1 HHREEEQKEERKQS
15 LEMTSTTRKKRFK
28 TSEEEETFSL
38 SDLSIAAALALTS
51 NTSKAYNLRREAD
64 LLELEQRGQKRIC
77 FGNDME
83 KMEEEVLGAC
93 RLLRARAERGALRR
107 KAVEKASLEKELLE
121 LRRGRAPMFWV
132 PLRAH
137 GVWDGM
143 DVTLACTARGCPV
156 PRATWYKNGIPI
168 DPRRAPA
175 GKYRMRNEFG
185 MLTLHISRC
194 SMEDSAEYSV
204 ELKNQHG
211 QAYSFAT
218 VLVRKYYGKE
228 SGFDSEMYK
237 RTLLA
242 READFA
248 FSLKPLF
255 AREKEP
261 FTLSCH
267 FSSDLLEHQR
277 GITWFRD
284 GELLQDSECRE
295 LRCQEREASLAVPC
309 AHKEDEGF
317 YTIRVPSL
325 GGHKEQTTYVFVRDA
340 AAPTAGAPGAPLNV
354 KCHQV
359 NKDCLFLAWAAP
371 SDDGGSPI
379 LGYLVERCVAGSE
392 QWVQC
397 NAHPVRGCRC
407 PVLGLAEG
415 QRYQFRVKAANRAG
429 ISHPSKASEPV
440 TTRDASRDERVTVIP
455 YDEGRTIEISK
466 DDLEGHIKIPLPPT
480 NVHAS
485 EVREDYVALA
495 WDEPDPRGREPLNYY
510 VEKSL
515 VGSSS
520 WQMVNLETPVNS
532 PRFALF
538 DLEKGKSFRF
548 RARSVNRFG
557 VSEPSLPSPPIT
569 AGAKLAP
576 LPPPSQVLAFRDTKT
591 SVVLQWDKPGDG
603 LEPLGYYIYCRETGT
618 ERWQT
623 VNNKPVTCT
632 EFTVPG
638 LQPGK
643 EYVFCVKSVSE
654 AGLSESSPET
664 DPIVVR
670 PAIARPSAPRG
681 FVLLHCGKAEMTIS
695 WKAPKHKGGTKI
707 LGYFLDQHERSEPD
721 WREVN
726 ARPLPRRVC
735 TVGSLQQ
742 GHLYEFRARAVNRAG
757 VGEVSEPSDLFR
769 CEEWTMPEPGPPY
782 DVRCSE
788 VRDSSLQLHWEAP
801 LYLGAGPVTGYFIEL
816 CEEGSEQWEQINK
829 QPTGTTHMKVC
840 SCSSCPSAAPL
851 GLTFIAGCGFLQ
863 VSDLEP
869 GKCYIFRV
877 RALNKAGAGPPSLP
891 SDPVVAKTK
900 PGTNEIQ
907 LGVDE
912 EGFIYLA
919 FEAPEKND
927 SSEFIWSK
935 DYEGPPDADRVQ
947 VEEKGNRSKL
957 ILKEPSE
964 KDLGVYSVEVTDVD
978 DEISASCTLTKEDL
992 DKLLKRSHEIRN
1004 PLIRLISG
1012 WNMDVLEKGDVRLW
1026 LEVEELSPNAELC
1039 LIFNAKEL
1047 TSSPTHKIN
1056 FVKEKGLVELIIQ
1069 DFCADDK
1076 GMYTAQLR
1084 DGKAKNQFTLAL
1096 VDESFAKVAE
1106 EAEAKR
1112 RQWKKK
1118 QGPHFVESLNWEVLE
1133 SCEVLLTCKA
1143 TNLRKD
1149 TSFQWFFKHEARA
1162 GGRFDPQTGMGTLQI
1177 TKVSK
1182 ADEGLYKAVVS
1193 DNRGEDSTQLD
1204 LTKGAFEELL
1214 KELCRISALSAT
1226 PLKIQPTEEGIKIY
1240 TEVKYYTDYMRTT
1253 WYHKEKQLESRDRM
1267 RAGSTMNEIWLHILE
1282 PTEAD
1287 KGKYSLEL
1295 FDGNSSHRLSA
1306 DLSGQGELS
1315 HAVAEELKSCVC
1327 SFPGRARVV
1336 QGLPDV
1342 ATIMED
1348 KTLCLT
1354 CCVSGDPYPE
1364 ITWFKNEKV
1373 IVFKDRYK
1381 MDVKGSVVTITIEKV
1396 CNEDTGKYSIYVKNK
1411 YGSETGQ
1418 VTISVYKHGEIPIG
1432 TEQEVPGGI
1441 TTKKPK

>member
-15 LEMTSTTRKKRFK
+15 LEMTSTTRKKRFR
-28 TSEEEETFSL
+28 TSEQEETFSL
-38 SDLSIAAALALTS
+38 SDLSTAAALALTS
-51 NTSKAYNLRREAD
+51 ETAKEHNLRREAEI
-64 LLELEQRGQKRIC
+64 LELEQRGQKRIR

-83 KMEEEVLGAC
+83 KLEEEVIRIC
-93 RLLRARAERGALRR
+93 RLLRVRADRKGLRS
-107 KAVEKASLEKELLE
+107 KAAEKASLEKELLE
-121 LRRGRAPMFWV
+121 QCSGRAPLLWI

-137 GVWDGM
+137 AVWESM
-143 DVTLACTARGCPV
+143 DVTLACSTLGCPT

-168 DPRRAPA
+168 DLRQAPA
-175 GKYRMRNEFG
+175 GKYKIRNKFG
-185 MLTLHISRC
+185 MLTLQISRC
-194 SMEDSAEYSV
+194 TMEDSAEYSV
-204 ELKNQHG
+204 EVKNQYG
-211 QAYSFAT
+211 EAYSFAT

-228 SGFDSEMYK
+228 SGFDSEIYK
-237 RTLLA
+237 RSLLA

-248 FSLKPLF
+248 FPLKPLF

-261 FTLSCH
+261 FTLSCY

-277 GITWFRD
+277 GISWFRD
-284 GELLQDSECRE
+284 GEPLPDSERQE
-295 LRCQEREASLAVPC
+295 LRCQGCQASLTVPC
-309 AHKEDEGF
+309 AHKEDEGL
-317 YTIRVPSL
+317 YTVRVPTL
-325 GGHKEQTTYVFVRDA
+325 QGCKEQSTYVFVRDA
-340 AAPTAGAPGAPLNV
+340 AALTAGAPGSPLNV
-354 KCHQV
+354 RCHEV
-359 NKDCLFLAWAAP
+359 HKDCLLLSWVAP

-379 LGYLVERCVAGSE
+379 LGYLVERFVRYLLERRRLLWWGSGGQWPVCPCRREAGSE
-392 QWVQC
+392 QWLQSC
-397 NAHPVRGCRC
+397 AQPVRSCRC

-415 QRYQFRVKAANRAG
+415 HTYQFRVRAVNKAGA
-429 ISHPSKASEPV
+429 SHPSKASEPV
-440 TTRDASRDERVTVIP
+440 TTHDPSRDKRVTVIP

-515 VGSSS
+515 VGSNS
-520 WQMVNLETPVNS
+520 WQMVNLEIPAHS

-538 DLEKGKSFRF
+538 GLEKGKAFRF
-548 RARSVNRFG
+548 RVRAVNKFG
-557 VSEPSLPSPPIT
+557 ISEASEPSPPVT
-569 AGAKLAP
+569 AGARLAP

-591 SVVLQWDKPGDG
+591 SVVVQWAEARDG
-603 LEPLGYYIYCRETGT
+603 PEPLGYYIYCRETGT
-618 ERWQT
+618 QEWQT
-623 VNNKPVTCT
+623 VNNKPVTGNQ
-632 EFTVPG
+632 FTVPG
-638 LQPGK
+638 LQPGR

-654 AGLSESSPET
+654 AGVSESSPQT

-670 PAIARPSAPRG
+670 PAITCPSAPRG
-681 FVLLHCGKAEMTIS
+681 FVLLHCGKAEMTIG

-707 LGYFLDQHERSEPD
+707 LGYFLDQHDHSEPD
-721 WREVN
+721 WHEVN
-726 ARPLPRRVC
+726 PQPIPRRVC
-735 TVGSLQQ
+735 TVSSLQE
-742 GHLYEFRARAVNRAG
+742 GHLYQFRGRAMNRAG

-769 CEEWTMPEPGPPY
+769 CEEWTMPEPGSPPHN
-782 DVRCSE
+782 VRCTE
-788 VRDSSLQLHWEAP
+788 VRDCSLQLHWEAP
-801 LYLGAGPVTGYFIEL
+801 LYPGAGPVSGYLIEQ
-816 CEEGSEQWEQINK
+816 CEEGSEEWKGINQ
-829 QPTGTTHMKVC
+829 QPTATTHMKV
-840 SCSSCPSAAPL
+840 A
-851 GLTFIAGCGFLQ
+851 
-863 VSDLEP
+863 DLET

-877 RALNKAGAGPPSLP
+877 RALNKAGVGPPSLP
-891 SDPVVAKTK
+891 SDPVVAETK
-900 PGTNEIQ
+900 PGTNEIE

-935 DYEGPPDADRVQ
+935 DREGPPDADRVQ
-947 VEEKGNRSKL
+947 TEEKGNRSKL

-978 DEISASCTLTKEDL
+978 DDISASCTLTKEDL

-1004 PLIRLISG
+1004 PLIPLISG
-1012 WNMDVLEKGDVRLW
+1012 WNVDVLEKGEVRLW
-1026 LEVEELSPNAELC
+1026 LEVEKLSPNAELH
-1039 LIFNAKEL
+1039 LIFNDKEL
-1047 TSSPTHKIN
+1047 TSTPTHKIN
-1056 FVKEKGLVELIIQ
+1056 FVREKGLVELIIQ

-1076 GMYTAQLR
+1076 GVYTAQLK
-1084 DGKAKNQFTLAL
+1084 DGKAKNQFTLVL

-1118 QGPHFVESLNWEVLE
+1118 QGPHFIENLTWKVLE

-1149 TSFQWFFKHEARA
+1149 SSFQWFFNHKARA
-1162 GGRFDPQTGMGTLQI
+1162 DGVFDPHTGIGTLHI
-1177 TKVSK
+1177 SKVSR
-1182 ADEGLYKAVVS
+1182 ADEGLYEAVVS
-1193 DNRGEDSTQLD
+1193 DNRGEDCTQLH

-1214 KELCRISALSAT
+1214 RELCRISALSAT
-1226 PLKIQPTEEGIKIY
+1226 PLKIQPTEEGIRIS
-1240 TEVKYYTDYMRTT
+1240 TDVKYYTDYMKTT
-1253 WYHKEKQLESRDRM
+1253 WYHKEKRLESRERM
-1267 RAGSTMNEIWLHILE
+1267 RAGSTMNQIWLHILE
-1282 PTEAD
+1282 PSEAD

-1295 FDGNSSHRLSA
+1295 FDGNSSHKLSA
-1306 DLSGQGELS
+1306 DLAGQG
-1315 HAVAEELKSCVC
+1315 CIC
-1327 SFPGRARVV
+1327 SLPGRARVV

-1364 ITWFKNEKV
+1364 ISWFKNEKV
-1373 IVFKDRYK
+1373 IEFKDRYK

-1411 YGSETGQ
+1411 YGSEMGQ
-1418 VTISVYKHGEIPIG
+1418 VTISVYKHGDIPIA
-1432 TEQEVPGGI
+1432 TEQEVPAGI
-1441 TTKKPK
+1441 TTRKPK

>member
-1 HHREEEQKEERKQS
+1 MGTRAFFHHSEKEQKEERKQS

-51 NTSKAYNLRREAD
+51 ETANSREYNLRREAD
-64 LLELEQRGQKRIC
+64 ILELEQRGQKRIR
-77 FGNDME
+77 FGNDTE
-83 KMEEEVLGAC
+83 KMEEELIRIC
-93 RLLRARAERGALRR
+93 RLLRVRADRKGLRR
-107 KAVEKASLEKELLE
+107 KAQDKAGLEKEFLE
-121 LRRGRAPMFWV
+121 LRSGRPPVFWI

-137 GVWDGM
+137 AVWERM
-143 DVTLACTARGCPV
+143 DVTLACTTLGSPV
-156 PRATWYKNGIPI
+156 PQATWYKNGIPI
-168 DPRRAPA
+168 DPRQAPA
-175 GKYRMRNEFG
+175 GKYKMRNKFG
-185 MLTLHISRC
+185 MLTLHINLLNVFSSC
-194 SMEDSAEYSV
+194 LIE
-204 ELKNQHG
+204 
-211 QAYSFAT
+211 
-218 VLVRKYYGKE
+218 YYGKE
-228 SGFDSEMYK
+228 SGFDSEIYK
-237 RTLLA
+237 RSLLA

-248 FSLKPLF
+248 FPMKPLF

-261 FTLSCH
+261 FTLSCY
-267 FSSDLLEHQR
+267 FSSDLLDHQR
-277 GITWFRD
+277 GISWFRD
-284 GELLQDSECRE
+284 GELLQDSEHHK
-295 LRCQEREASLAVPC
+295 LRYQECEASLTVPC

-325 GGHKEQTTYVFVRDA
+325 DGHREQTTYVFVRDA
-340 AAPTAGAPGAPLNV
+340 AAPTAGAPGSPLNV
-354 KCHQV
+354 KCHDV
-359 NKDCLFLAWAAP
+359 NKDCLVLSWVAP

-379 LGYLVERCVAGSE
+379 LGFLIERCVAGSE
-392 QWVQC
+392 EWVQC
-397 NAHPVRGCRC
+397 SAQPVKGCRC

-415 QRYQFRVKAANRAG
+415 QTYQFRVKAVNKAG
-429 ISHPSKASEPV
+429 TSHPSKASDPV
-440 TTRDASRDERVTVIP
+440 TTLDASRDKRVTVIP
-455 YDEGRTIEISK
+455 YDDGRTIEISK

-515 VGSSS
+515 VGSNS
-520 WQMVNLETPVNS
+520 WQMVNLETPANS

-538 DLEKGKSFRF
+538 DLVKGKSFRF
-548 RARSVNRFG
+548 RVRSVNKFG
-557 VSEPSLPSPPIT
+557 ISEPSLPSPPIT

-591 SVVLQWDKPGDG
+591 SVVLHWDKPKDG

-618 ERWQT
+618 EEWQT

-632 EFTVPG
+632 QFTVPG

-654 AGLSESSPET
+654 AGLSESSPQT

-670 PAIARPSAPRG
+670 PAIACPSAPRG
-681 FVLLHCGKAEMTIS
+681 FVLLHCGKAEMTIG
-695 WKAPKHKGGTKI
+695 WKAPRHKGGTKI
-707 LGYFLDQHERSEPD
+707 LGYFLDQHDHSEPD
-721 WREVN
+721 WHEVN
-726 ARPLPRRVC
+726 TQPIPRRVC
-735 TVGSLQQ
+735 TVSSLQE
-742 GHLYEFRARAVNRAG
+742 GHLYEFRGRAMNRAG
-757 VGEVSEPSDLFR
+757 VGEVSEPSDWFR

-782 DVRCSE
+782 DVRCTE

-801 LYLGAGPVTGYFIEL
+801 LYLGTGPLTGYFIEL
-816 CEEGSEQWEQINK
+816 CEEGSEEWKQINK
-829 QPTGTTHMKVC
+829 KPTATTHMKVEE
-840 SCSSCPSAAPL
+840 
-851 GLTFIAGCGFLQ
+851 
-863 VSDLEP
+863 LET

-877 RALNKAGAGPPSLP
+877 RAVNKAGAGPPSLP

-900 PGTNEIQ
+900 PGTNEIE

-912 EGFIYLA
+912 EGFIYMA

-947 VEEKGNRSKL
+947 IEEKGNRSKL

-978 DEISASCTLTKEDL
+978 DDISASCTLTKEDL

-1004 PLIRLISG
+1004 PLIKLISG
-1012 WNMDVLEKGDVRLW
+1012 WNIDVLEKGEVRLW
-1026 LEVEELSPNAELC
+1026 LEVEKLSPKAELH
-1039 LIFNAKEL
+1039 LIFNDKEL
-1047 TSSPTHKIN
+1047 TSTPTHKIN

-1076 GMYTAQLR
+1076 GVYTAQLK
-1084 DGKAKNQFTLAL
+1084 DGKAKNQFTLVL
-1096 VDESFAKVAE
+1096 MDESFAKVAE

-1118 QGPHFVESLNWEVLE
+1118 QGPHFIENLRWKVLE

-1149 TSFQWFFKHEARA
+1149 TKFQWFFNHKAR
-1162 GGRFDPQTGMGTLQI
+1162 GGGEFDPQTGMGTLHI
-1177 TKVSK
+1177 SKVSK

-1240 TEVKYYTDYMRTT
+1240 TDVKFFTDYMKTT

-1267 RAGSTMNEIWLHILE
+1267 RAGSTMNQIWLHILD

-1287 KGKYSLEL
+1287 KGKYTLEL
-1295 FDGNSSHRLSA
+1295 FDGNSSHKLST
-1306 DLSGQGELS
+1306 DLSGQVFEDAL
-1315 HAVAEELKSCVC
+1315 AEHRRLKEAAIAEKR
-1327 SFPGRARVV
+1327 RARVV

-1418 VTISVYKHGEIPIG
+1418 VTISVYKHGEIPVP
-1432 TEQEVPGGI
+1432 TEQEIPAGM
-1441 TTKKPK
+1441 TTKKA

>member
-1 HHREEEQKEERKQS
+1 MGTRTFFHHREEEQKEERKHS
-15 LEMTSTTRKKRFK
+15 LQMTSTTRKKKFK

-38 SDLSIAAALALTS
+38 SELSIAAALALTS
-51 NTSKAYNLRREAD
+51 ELPKDHKIRREAD
-64 LLELEQRGQKRIC
+64 ILELEQRGQKRIR

-83 KMEEEVLGAC
+83 RFEEEVIRSC
-93 RLLRARAERGALRR
+93 RLLRVRVDRKALRR
-107 KAVEKASLEKELLE
+107 KAVEKARVEKEYIE
-121 LRRGRAPMFWV
+121 LRSGRPPMFWI

-137 GVWDGM
+137 AVWERM
-143 DVTLACTARGCPV
+143 DVKLACTVLGSPPPQV
-156 PRATWYKNGIPI
+156 TWFKNGVPI
-168 DPRRAPA
+168 DPCLAPA
-175 GKYRMRNEFG
+175 GKYKIKNKFG

-204 ELKNQHG
+204 EVKNQHG
-211 QAYSFAT
+211 EAYSFAT

-228 SGFDSEMYK
+228 SGFDSEIYK
-237 RTLLA
+237 RSLMA

-248 FSLKPLF
+248 FPLKPLF
-255 AREKEP
+255 SREKEP
-261 FTLSCH
+261 FTLSCY
-267 FSSDLLEHQR
+267 FSSDLLDHQR
-277 GITWFRD
+277 DITWFRD
-284 GELLQDSECRE
+284 GELLQNSQRQE
-295 LRCQEREASLAVPC
+295 LKYQDREASLTVPC

-325 GGHKEQTTYVFVRDA
+325 DGYKEQTTYVFVRDA
-340 AAPTAGAPGAPLNV
+340 AAETPGAPGSPLSV
-354 KCHQV
+354 KCHDV
-359 NKDCLFLAWAAP
+359 NKDCLIVSWVAP
-371 SDDGGSPI
+371 SDDGGSPV
-379 LGYLVERCVAGSE
+379 LGYLIERCVAGSE
-392 QWVQC
+392 DWVPC
-397 NAHPVRGCRC
+397 NAQPVKTCRC

-415 QRYQFRVKAANRAG
+415 QMYQFRVKAVNKVG
-429 ISHPSKASEPV
+429 ISHPSKASDPV
-440 TTRDASRDERVTVIP
+440 TTRDPSRDRRVTVIP
-455 YDEGRTIEISK
+455 YDEGRTIEVSK

-510 VEKSL
+510 VEKSI
-515 VGSSS
+515 VGSNS
-520 WQMVNLETPVNS
+520 WQMVNLDMPVNS

-538 DLEKGKSFRF
+538 DLVKGKCYRF
-548 RARSVNRFG
+548 RVRSVNKYG
-557 VSEPSLPSPPIT
+557 ISEPSLPSEPVT

-591 SVVLQWDKPGDG
+591 SVVLQWDKPKDG
-603 LEPLGYYIYCRETGT
+603 QEPLGYYIYCRETGT
-618 ERWQT
+618 EEWQT
-623 VNNKPVTCT
+623 VNNKPVTCN

-670 PAIARPSAPRG
+670 PAIACPSAPHG
-681 FVLLHCGKAEMTIS
+681 FVLLHCGKTTMTIG
-695 WKAPKHKGGTKI
+695 WKAPKRKGGTKI
-707 LGYFLDQHERSEPD
+707 LGYFLDQHDSSELD
-721 WREVN
+721 WHGLN
-726 ARPLPRRVC
+726 TQPIPRRVC
-735 TVGSLQQ
+735 TVSGLEE
-742 GHLYEFRARAVNRAG
+742 GHLYEFRARAMNMAG

-769 CEEWTMPEPGPPY
+769 CEEWKMPEPGPPY

-801 LYLGAGPVTGYFIEL
+801 LYTGAGPVTGYFVDM
-816 CEEGSEQWEQINK
+816 CEEGSEEWKRINK
-829 QPTGTTHMKVC
+829 QPVATTHMKV
-840 SCSSCPSAAPL
+840 
-851 GLTFIAGCGFLQ
+851 
-863 VSDLEP
+863 SDLET

-877 RALNKAGAGPPSLP
+877 RALNKAGIGPPSLP

-900 PGTNEIQ
+900 PGTNEIE

-912 EGFIYLA
+912 EGFIYMA
-919 FEAPEKND
+919 FEAPEKNE

-935 DYEGPPDADRVQ
+935 DYEGPPDPDRTKI
-947 VEEKGNRSKL
+947 EEKGNRSKL

-978 DEISASCTLTKEDL
+978 DDISASCTLTKEDL

-1004 PLIRLISG
+1004 PLIKLISG
-1012 WNMDVLEKGDVRLW
+1012 WNIDVLEKGEVRLW
-1026 LEVEELSPNAELC
+1026 LEVEKLSPNAELH
-1039 LIFNAKEL
+1039 LIFNDKEL
-1047 TSSPTHKIN
+1047 KSTPTHKIN

-1076 GMYTAQLR
+1076 GMYTAQLQ
-1084 DGKAKNQFTLAL
+1084 DGKAKNQFTLVL
-1096 VDESFAKVAE
+1096 VDECFAKVAE
-1106 EAEAKR
+1106 EADAKR
-1112 RQWKKK
+1112 REWKRK
-1118 QGPHFVESLNWEVLE
+1118 QGPHFIENLRWKVTE

-1149 TSFQWFFKHEARA
+1149 TKFQWFFNQKARA
-1162 GGRFDPQTGMGTLQI
+1162 GGVFDPQTGIGTLRI
-1177 TKVSK
+1177 TKVTK
-1182 ADEGLYKAVVS
+1182 ADEGQYKAVVS
-1193 DNRGEDSTQLD
+1193 DQRGEDYTQLD

-1240 TEVKYYTDYMRTT
+1240 TDVKYFTDYMKTT
-1253 WYHKEKQLESRDRM
+1253 WYHKDKQLESRDRM
-1267 RAGSTMNEIWLHILE
+1267 KAGSTMNRIWLHILN
-1282 PTEAD
+1282 PTDAD
-1287 KGKYSLEL
+1287 KGKYTLEL
-1295 FDGNSSHRLSA
+1295 FDGNKSHKLST
-1306 DLSGQGELS
+1306 DLSGQAFEDAL
-1315 HAVAEELKSCVC
+1315 AEHRRLKEAAIAEKR
-1327 SFPGRARVV
+1327 RARVV

-1354 CCVSGDPYPE
+1354 CCVSGDPHPE

-1381 MDVKGSVVTITIEKV
+1381 MDVKGSMVTITIEKV

-1418 VTISVYKHGEIPIG
+1418 VTISVYKHGEIPTG
-1432 TEQEVPGGI
+1432 TEQEVPAGI
-1441 TTKKPK
+1441 RMKKPK

>member
-1 HHREEEQKEERKQS
+1 HHREEEQKEERKHS
-15 LEMTSTTRKKRFK
+15 LEMTSTTRKKRFR

-51 NTSKAYNLRREAD
+51 ETSREYNVRREAD
-64 LLELEQRGQKRIC
+64 LLELEQRGQKRIR
-77 FGNDME
+77 FGNDTE
-83 KMEEEVLGAC
+83 KMEEEVIRIC
-93 RLLRARAERGALRR
+93 RLLRLRADRRGLCR
-107 KAVEKASLEKELLE
+107 KALEKASLEKELLE
-121 LRRGRAPMFWV
+121 LRSGRAPMFWI

-137 GVWDGM
+137 GVWEGM
-143 DVTLACTARGCPV
+143 DVTLACTALGSPV
-156 PRATWYKNGIPI
+156 PQATWYKNGIPI
-168 DPRRAPA
+168 DLRQAPA
-175 GKYRMRNEFG
+175 GKYKIRNKFG

-204 ELKNQHG
+204 EVKNQYG
-211 QAYSFAT
+211 EAYSFAT

-228 SGFDSEMYK
+228 SGFDSEIYK
-237 RTLLA
+237 RSLLA

-248 FSLKPLF
+248 FPLKPLF

-277 GITWFRD
+277 GITWLRD
-284 GELLQDSECRE
+284 GELLQDSECHE
-295 LRCQEREASLAVPC
+295 LRCQGQEASVTVPC

-317 YTIRVPSL
+317 YTVRVPSL
-325 GGHKEQTTYVFVRDA
+325 QGHKEQTTYVFVRDA
-340 AAPTAGAPGAPLNV
+340 AAPTAGAPGSPLNV
-354 KCHQV
+354 RCHDV
-359 NKDCLFLAWAAP
+359 NKDCLILSWVPP

-379 LGYLVERCVAGSE
+379 LGYLIERCVAGSE
-392 QWVQC
+392 EWEQC
-397 NAHPVRGCRC
+397 SAQPVKSCRC

-415 QRYQFRVKAANRAG
+415 QTYQFRVRAVNRAG
-429 ISHPSKASEPV
+429 TSHPSKASDPV
-440 TTRDASRDERVTVIP
+440 TTHDASRDKRVTVIP

-480 NVHAS
+480 NVHAT

-515 VGSSS
+515 VGSNS
-520 WQMVNLETPVNS
+520 WQMVNLETPVSS

-538 DLEKGKSFRF
+538 DLVKGKSYRF
-548 RARSVNRFG
+548 RVRSVNKFG
-557 VSEPSLPSPPIT
+557 ISEPSAPSPPVS
-569 AGAKLAP
+569 AGTRPAP
-576 LPPPSQVLAFRDTKT
+576 PLPPSQVLAFRDTKT
-591 SVVLQWDKPGDG
+591 SVVLQWDQPKEGP
-603 LEPLGYYIYCRETGT
+603 EPLGYYIYCRETGT
-618 ERWQT
+618 EEWQT
-623 VNNKPVTCT
+623 VNNKPVTCN

-670 PAIARPSAPRG
+670 PAIACPSAPRD
-681 FVLLHCGKAEMTIS
+681 FVLLHCGKTEMTIG

-707 LGYFLDQHERSEPD
+707 LGYFLDQHDHSEPD
-721 WREVN
+721 WHEVN
-726 ARPLPRRVC
+726 TQPIPRRVC
-735 TVGSLQQ
+735 TVSSLQQ
-742 GHLYEFRARAVNRAG
+742 GHLYEFRARAMNRAG

-782 DVRCSE
+782 DVRCTE

-801 LYLGAGPVTGYFIEL
+801 LYQGAGPVTGYFIDL
-816 CEEGSEQWEQINK
+816 CEEGAEEWKQINQ
-829 QPTGTTHMKVC
+829 QPTAATHMKV
-840 SCSSCPSAAPL
+840 
-851 GLTFIAGCGFLQ
+851 
-863 VSDLEP
+863 SDLET

-877 RALNKAGAGPPSLP
+877 RALNKAGVGPPSLP

-900 PGTNEIQ
+900 PGTNEIE

-947 VEEKGNRSKL
+947 IEEKGNRSKL

-978 DEISASCTLTKEDL
+978 DDISASCTLTKEDL

-1004 PLIRLISG
+1004 PLIKLISG
-1012 WNMDVLEKGDVRLW
+1012 WNVDVLEKGEVRLW
-1026 LEVEELSPNAELC
+1026 LEVEKLSPKAELH
-1039 LIFNAKEL
+1039 LIFNDKEL
-1047 TSSPTHKIN
+1047 TSTPTHKIN
-1056 FVKEKGLVELIIQ
+1056 FVREKGLVELIIQ
-1069 DFCADDK
+1069 DFCAEDK
-1076 GMYTAQLR
+1076 GVYTAQLK
-1084 DGKAKNQFTLAL
+1084 DGKAKNQFTLL
-1096 VDESFAKVAE
+1096 LTDESFAKVAE

-1118 QGPHFVESLNWEVLE
+1118 QGPHFIENLTWKVLE

-1149 TSFQWFFKHEARA
+1149 TSFQWFFNHKARA
-1162 GGRFDPQTGMGTLQI
+1162 GGVFDPQTGLGTLQI
-1177 TKVSK
+1177 SKVTR

-1226 PLKIQPTEEGIKIY
+1226 PLRIQPTEEGIKIY
-1240 TEVKYYTDYMRTT
+1240 TEVKYYTDYMKTT
-1253 WYHKEKQLESRDRM
+1253 WYHKEKQLESRDRL
-1267 RAGSTMNEIWLHILE
+1267 RAGSTMNQMWLHILE

-1287 KGKYSLEL
+1287 KGRYTLEL
-1295 FDGNSSHRLSA
+1295 LDGSSSHRLSPKLA
-1306 DLSGQGELS
+1306 GQVFEDAL
-1315 HAVAEELKSCVC
+1315 AEHRRLKEAAIAEKR
-1327 SFPGRARVV
+1327 RARVV

-1373 IVFKDRYK
+1373 IVFQDRYK

-1411 YGSETGQ
+1411 YGSEMGQ
-1418 VTISVYKHGEIPIG
+1418 VTISVYKHGEIPIA
-1432 TEQEVPGGI
+1432 TEQEVPAGI
-1441 TTKKPK
+1441 TTKKPQ

>member
-1 HHREEEQKEERKQS
+1 HHREEEQKEERKES
-15 LEMTSTTRKKRFK
+15 LQMTSTTRKKKFK

-38 SDLSIAAALALTS
+38 SELSIAAALALTS
-51 NTSKAYNLRREAD
+51 EIPKDYKLRREAEI
-64 LLELEQRGQKRIC
+64 LELEQRGQKRTR

-83 KMEEEVLGAC
+83 RLEQEVIRAC
-93 RLLRARAERGALRR
+93 RLLRVRADRAALRR
-107 KAVEKASLEKELLE
+107 KAVEKACVQKEYIE
-121 LRRGRAPMFWV
+121 LRSGRPPMFWI

-137 GVWDGM
+137 AVWERM
-143 DVTLACTARGCPV
+143 DVKLACTILGSPPPQV
-156 PRATWYKNGIPI
+156 TWYKNGVPI
-168 DPRRAPA
+168 DPRVAPA
-175 GKYRMRNEFG
+175 GKYKTRNAFG
-185 MLTLHISRC
+185 VLTLHISRC

-204 ELKNQHG
+204 EVKNQHG
-211 QAYSFAT
+211 EAYSFAT

-228 SGFDSEMYK
+228 SGFDSEIYK
-237 RTLLA
+237 RSLLA

-248 FSLKPLF
+248 FPLKPLF
-255 AREKEP
+255 SREKEP
-261 FTLSCH
+261 FTLSCY
-267 FSSDLLEHQR
+267 FSSALPDHQR
-277 GITWFRD
+277 DITWFRD
-284 GELLQDSECRE
+284 GELLQNSEHQE
-295 LRCQEREASLAVPC
+295 LKCQAQEASLTVPC

-325 GGHKEQTTYVFVRDA
+325 HGYKEQTTYVFVRDA
-340 AAPTAGAPGAPLNV
+340 AAETPGAPGSPLSV
-354 KCHQV
+354 QCHDV
-359 NKDCLFLAWAAP
+359 NKDCLVVSWVAP
-371 SDDGGSPI
+371 SDNGGSPV
-379 LGYLVERCVAGSE
+379 LGYLIERSVAGSE
-392 QWVQC
+392 DWVPCTAQ
-397 NAHPVRGCRC
+397 PVTTCRC

-415 QRYQFRVKAANRAG
+415 HTYQFRVKALNKVG
-429 ISHPSKASEPV
+429 ISHPSKASDPV
-440 TTRDASRDERVTVIP
+440 TTRDSSRDKRVTVIP

-510 VEKSL
+510 VEKSV
-515 VGSSS
+515 VGSKS
-520 WQMVNLETPVNS
+520 WQMVNLDMPVNS

-538 DLEKGKSFRF
+538 DLVKGKSYCFRV
-548 RARSVNRFG
+548 RSVNKYG
-557 VSEPSLPSPPIT
+557 ISEPSLPSEPVT

-576 LPPPSQVLAFRDTKT
+576 PPPPSQVLAFRDTKT
-591 SVVLQWDKPGDG
+591 SVVLQWDKPKDG

-618 ERWQT
+618 EEWQT
-623 VNNKPVTCT
+623 VNNKPVTCN

-643 EYVFCVKSVSE
+643 EYVFCVKSVGE

-670 PAIARPSAPRG
+670 PAIACPSAPRG
-681 FVLLHCGKAEMTIS
+681 FVLLRCGKTDMTIG
-695 WKAPKHKGGTKI
+695 WKAPKRKGGTKI
-707 LGYFLDQHERSEPD
+707 LGYFLDQHDSSELH
-721 WREVN
+721 WHEVN
-726 ARPLPRRVC
+726 TQPIPQRVC
-735 TVGSLQQ
+735 TVSSLQE
-742 GHLYEFRARAVNRAG
+742 GHLYEFRACAMNMAG
-757 VGEVSEPSDLFR
+757 VGQVSEPSDLFK

-782 DVRCSE
+782 DVRCTG

-801 LYLGAGPVTGYFIEL
+801 LYTGAGPLTGYYVDM
-816 CEEGSEQWEQINK
+816 CEEGSEEWNQINK
-829 QPTGTTHMKVC
+829 QAVATTHMKV
-840 SCSSCPSAAPL
+840 S
-851 GLTFIAGCGFLQ
+851 GLET
-863 VSDLEP
+863 

-877 RALNKAGAGPPSLP
+877 RALNKAGIGPPSLP

-900 PGTNEIQ
+900 HGTNEIE

-912 EGFIYLA
+912 EGFIYMA
-919 FEAPEKND
+919 FEAPEKNE

-947 VEEKGNRSKL
+947 IEEKGNRSKL
-957 ILKEPSE
+957 ILKDPSE

-978 DEISASCTLTKEDL
+978 DDISASCTLTKEDL

-1004 PLIRLISG
+1004 PLLRLVSG
-1012 WNMDVLEKGDVRLW
+1012 WNVDVLEKGEVRLW
-1026 LEVEELSPNAELC
+1026 LEVERLSPSATLH
-1039 LIFNAKEL
+1039 LIFNDKEL
-1047 TSSPTHKIN
+1047 QSTPRRKIN
-1056 FVKEKGLVELIIQ
+1056 FVREKGLVEVIIQ

-1076 GMYTAQLR
+1076 GMYTAQLQ
-1084 DGKAKNQFTLAL
+1084 DGKAKNQFTLVL

-1106 EAEAKR
+1106 EADAKR
-1112 RQWKKK
+1112 REWKKK
-1118 QGPHFVESLNWEVLE
+1118 QGPHFIENLRWKVTE

-1149 TSFQWFFKHEARA
+1149 TRFQWFFSQKARE
-1162 GGRFDPQTGMGTLQI
+1162 GGVFDPQTGIGTLRI
-1177 TKVSK
+1177 TKVTK
-1182 ADEGLYKAVVS
+1182 ADEGQYKAVVS
-1193 DNRGEDSTQLD
+1193 DERGEDHTQLD

-1226 PLKIQPTEEGIKIY
+1226 PLKIQPTEEGIKLY
-1240 TEVKYYTDYMRTT
+1240 TDVKYYTDYMKTT

-1267 RAGSTMNEIWLHILE
+1267 KTGSTMNRVWLHILN
-1282 PTEAD
+1282 PTDAD
-1287 KGKYSLEL
+1287 KGKYTLEL
-1295 FDGNSSHRLSA
+1295 FDGNSSHKLST
-1306 DLSGQGELS
+1306 DLSGQAFEDAL
-1315 HAVAEELKSCVC
+1315 AEHRRLKEAAIAEKR
-1327 SFPGRARVV
+1327 RARVV

-1354 CCVSGDPYPE
+1354 CHVSGDPYPE

-1373 IVFKDRYK
+1373 IVFKDRYR
-1381 MDVKGSVVTITIEKV
+1381 MDVKDSVVTITIEKV

-1432 TEQEVPGGI
+1432 TEREVPAG
-1441 TTKKPK
+1441 TATKKPK

>member
-51 NTSKAYNLRREAD
+51 ETAKEYNLRREAD
-64 LLELEQRGQKRIC
+64 ILELEQRGQKRVG

-83 KMEEEVLGAC
+83 KMEEEVIRSC
-93 RLLRARAERGALRR
+93 RLLRVRADREGLRR
-107 KAVEKASLEKELLE
+107 KALEKACLEKEFLE
-121 LRRGRAPMFWV
+121 LLSGRPPMVWI

-137 GVWDGM
+137 EVWERM
-143 DVTLACTARGCPV
+143 DVTLACTILGSPV
-156 PRATWYKNGIPI
+156 PQATWYKNGIPI
-168 DPRRAPA
+168 DLRQAPA
-175 GKYRMRNEFG
+175 GKYKIKNKFG

-204 ELKNQHG
+204 EVKNQYG
-211 QAYSFAT
+211 EAYSFAT

-228 SGFDSEMYK
+228 SGFDSEIYK
-237 RTLLA
+237 RSLLA

-261 FTLSCH
+261 FTLSCY
-267 FSSDLLEHQR
+267 FSSDLPDHQR

-284 GELLQDSECRE
+284 GELLEDSERQE
-295 LRCQEREASLAVPC
+295 LRCQDREASLTVPC

-325 GGHKEQTTYVFVRDA
+325 DGYKEQTTYVFVRDA
-340 AAPTAGAPGAPLNV
+340 AAETPGAPGSPLNV
-354 KCHQV
+354 KCHDV
-359 NKDCLFLAWAAP
+359 NKDCLVLSWVAP

-379 LGYLVERCVAGSE
+379 LGYLIERCVAGSE

-397 NAHPVRGCRC
+397 SAQPVRSCRC

-415 QRYQFRVKAANRAG
+415 QMYQFRVKAVNKAG
-429 ISHPSKASEPV
+429 TSLPSKATDPV
-440 TTRDASRDERVTVIP
+440 TTQDPSRDKRVTVIP
-455 YDEGRTIEISK
+455 YNGGRTIEISK

-510 VEKSL
+510 VEKLL
-515 VGSSS
+515 VGSNS
-520 WQMVNLETPVNS
+520 WQMVNLEMPANS

-538 DLEKGKSFRF
+538 DLVKGKSFQF
-548 RARSVNRFG
+548 RVRSVNKFG
-557 VSEPSLPSPPIT
+557 ISEPSLPSPPIT

-591 SVVLQWDKPGDG
+591 SVVLQWDKPKDG

-618 ERWQT
+618 EEWQT
-623 VNNKPVTCT
+623 VNNKPVTCKQ
-632 EFTVPG
+632 FTVPG

-670 PAIARPSAPRG
+670 PAIACPSAPHS

-707 LGYFLDQHERSEPD
+707 LGYFLDQHDHSEPD
-721 WREVN
+721 WHEFN
-726 ARPLPRRVC
+726 TQPIPQRVC
-735 TVGSLQQ
+735 TVSSLQQ
-742 GHLYEFRARAVNRAG
+742 GHLYEFRARAMNRAG

-782 DVRCSE
+782 DVRCTE

-801 LYLGAGPVTGYFIEL
+801 LYLGAGPVTGYFIDL
-816 CEEGSEQWEQINK
+816 CEEGSEEWKQINK
-829 QPTGTTHMKVC
+829 QPTATTHMKV
-840 SCSSCPSAAPL
+840 SE
-851 GLTFIAGCGFLQ
+851 
-863 VSDLEP
+863 LET

-877 RALNKAGAGPPSLP
+877 RAVNKAGVGPPSLP

-900 PGTNEIQ
+900 PGTNEIE

-912 EGFIYLA
+912 EGFIYMA

-947 VEEKGNRSKL
+947 IEEKGNRSKL

-978 DEISASCTLTKEDL
+978 DDISASCTLTKEDL

-1004 PLIRLISG
+1004 PLIKLISG
-1012 WNMDVLEKGDVRLW
+1012 WNIDVLEKGEVRLW
-1026 LEVEELSPNAELC
+1026 LEVEKLSPNAELH
-1039 LIFNAKEL
+1039 LIFNDKEL
-1047 TSSPTHKIN
+1047 TSTPTHKIN
-1056 FVKEKGLVELIIQ
+1056 FVKEKGLVELTIQ

-1076 GMYTAQLR
+1076 GMYTAQLK
-1084 DGKAKNQFTLAL
+1084 DGKAKNQFTLVL
-1096 VDESFAKVAE
+1096 VDESFDKVAE

-1118 QGPHFVESLNWEVLE
+1118 QGPHFIENLTWKVLE

-1149 TSFQWFFKHEARA
+1149 TSFQWFFNHKARA
-1162 GGRFDPQTGMGTLQI
+1162 GGVFDPQTGMGTLQI
-1177 TKVSK
+1177 SKVTK
-1182 ADEGLYKAVVS
+1182 ADEGLYKAVVA

-1267 RAGSTMNEIWLHILE
+1267 RAGSTMNQIWLHILE

-1295 FDGNSSHRLSA
+1295 FDGNSSHKLST
-1306 DLSGQGELS
+1306 DLSGQGELKKRKGS
-1315 HAVAEELKSCVC
+1315 IC
-1327 SFPGRARVV
+1327 SLPGRARVV

-1373 IVFKDRYK
+1373 ITFKDRYK
-1381 MDVKGSVVTITIEKV
+1381 MDVKGSMVTITIEKV

-1432 TEQEVPGGI
+1432 TEQEVPAGI

>member
-15 LEMTSTTRKKRFK
+15 LQMTSTTRKKRFK

-51 NTSKAYNLRREAD
+51 ETARECNVRREAEI
-64 LLELEQRGQKRIC
+64 LELEQRGQKRIR

-83 KMEEEVLGAC
+83 KMEEEVIRAC
-93 RLLRARAERGALRR
+93 RLLRVRADRKGLRR
-107 KAVEKASLEKELLE
+107 KAMEKACLEKEFLE
-121 LRRGRAPMFWV
+121 LRSGRAPMFWI

-137 GVWDGM
+137 AVWESM
-143 DVTLACTARGCPV
+143 DVTLACTSLGSPV
-156 PRATWYKNGIPI
+156 PQATWYKNGIPI
-168 DPRRAPA
+168 DPRQAPA
-175 GKYRMRNEFG
+175 GKYKIRNKFG

-204 ELKNQHG
+204 EVKNQYG
-211 QAYSFAT
+211 EAYSFAT

-228 SGFDSEMYK
+228 SGFDSEIYK
-237 RTLLA
+237 RSLLA

-261 FTLSCH
+261 FTLSCY
-267 FSSDLLEHQR
+267 FSSDLLDHQR

-284 GELLQDSECRE
+284 GELLQDSERQE
-295 LRCQEREASLAVPC
+295 LRCQEREASLTVPC

-325 GGHKEQTTYVFVRDA
+325 DGYKEQTTYVFVRDA
-340 AAPTAGAPGAPLNV
+340 AAPTAGAPGSPLNV
-354 KCHQV
+354 KCHDV
-359 NKDCLFLAWAAP
+359 NKDCLVLSWVAP
-371 SDDGGSPI
+371 SADGGSPI
-379 LGYLVERCVAGSE
+379 LGYLIERCVAGSE

-397 NAHPVRGCRC
+397 SAQPVKSCRC

-415 QRYQFRVKAANRAG
+415 QTYQFRVKAVNKAG
-429 ISHPSKASEPV
+429 TSHPSKATDPV
-440 TTRDASRDERVTVIP
+440 TTRDSSRDSRVTVIP
-455 YDEGRTIEISK
+455 YDDGRTIEIFK

-515 VGSSS
+515 AGSTS
-520 WQMVNLETPVNS
+520 WQMVNLEMPASS

-538 DLEKGKSFRF
+538 DLVKGKSFRF
-548 RARSVNRFG
+548 RVRAVNKYG
-557 VSEPSLPSPPIT
+557 ISEPSLPSPPVT
-569 AGAKLAP
+569 AGTKLAP

-591 SVVLQWDKPGDG
+591 SVVLQWDKPKDG

-618 ERWQT
+618 EEWQT
-623 VNNKPVTCT
+623 VNNKPVTCN

-670 PAIARPSAPRG
+670 PAIACPSAPHS
-681 FVLLHCGKAEMTIS
+681 FVLLHCGKTEMTIS

-707 LGYFLDQHERSEPD
+707 LGYFLDQHDHSEPD
-721 WREVN
+721 WHEVN
-726 ARPLPRRVC
+726 TQPIPRRVC
-735 TVGSLQQ
+735 TVSSLQE
-742 GHLYEFRARAVNRAG
+742 GHLYEFRARAMNRAG

-782 DVRCSE
+782 DVRCTE

-801 LYLGAGPVTGYFIEL
+801 LYLGAGPVSGYFIDL
-816 CEEGSEQWEQINK
+816 CEEGSEEWKQINK
-829 QPTGTTHMKVC
+829 QPTASTHMKV
-840 SCSSCPSAAPL
+840 
-851 GLTFIAGCGFLQ
+851 
-863 VSDLEP
+863 SDLET

-877 RALNKAGAGPPSLP
+877 RAMNKAGVGPPSLP

-900 PGTNEIQ
+900 PGTNEIE

-912 EGFIYLA
+912 EGFIYMA

-947 VEEKGNRSKL
+947 IEEKGNRSKL

-978 DEISASCTLTKEDL
+978 DDISASCTLTKEDL

-1004 PLIRLISG
+1004 PLIKLISG
-1012 WNMDVLEKGDVRLW
+1012 WNIDVLEKGEVRLW
-1026 LEVEELSPNAELC
+1026 LEVEKLSPKAELH
-1039 LIFNAKEL
+1039 LIFNDKEL
-1047 TSSPTHKIN
+1047 TSTPTHKIN
-1056 FVKEKGLVELIIQ
+1056 FVREKGLVELIIQ

-1076 GMYTAQLR
+1076 GVYTAQLK
-1084 DGKAKNQFTLAL
+1084 DGKAKNQFTLVL
-1096 VDESFAKVAE
+1096 LDESFDKVAE

-1118 QGPHFVESLNWEVLE
+1118 QGPHFIEELKWKVLE

-1149 TSFQWFFKHEARA
+1149 TNFQWFFNHKARA
-1162 GGRFDPQTGMGTLQI
+1162 GGVFDPQTGMGTLQI
-1177 TKVSK
+1177 TKVTK

-1240 TEVKYYTDYMRTT
+1240 TEVKYYTDYMKTT

-1267 RAGSTMNEIWLHILE
+1267 RAGSTMNQIWLHILD

-1287 KGKYSLEL
+1287 KGKYTLEL
-1295 FDGNSSHRLSA
+1295 FDGSSSHRLTT
-1306 DLSGQGELS
+1306 DLSGQGG
-1315 HAVAEELKSCVC
+1315 CVTQ
-1327 SFPGRARVV
+1327 SSAASQEPFQSRAGIPLFYGRVV

-1432 TEQEVPGGI
+1432 AEQEVPGGI
-1441 TTKKPK
+1441 ATKKHK

>member
-15 LEMTSTTRKKRFK
+15 LEMTSTTRRKRFK

-51 NTSKAYNLRREAD
+51 ETAKEYNLRREAD
-64 LLELEQRGQKRIC
+64 ILELEQRGQKRIR

-83 KMEEEVLGAC
+83 KMEEEVIRLC
-93 RLLRARAERGALRR
+93 RLLRVRADRRGLAR
-107 KAVEKASLEKELLE
+107 KALEKARLQKEVLE
-121 LRRGRAPMFWV
+121 LCSGRAPLLWI

-137 GVWDGM
+137 AVWDGM
-143 DVTLACTARGCPV
+143 DVTLTCTALGSPV

-168 DPRRAPA
+168 EPRRAPA
-175 GKYRMRNEFG
+175 GKYRITNEFG

-204 ELKNQHG
+204 EVKNQYG
-211 QAYSFAT
+211 EAYSFAT

-228 SGFDSEMYK
+228 SGFDSEIYK
-237 RTLLA
+237 RSLLA

-248 FSLKPLF
+248 FPLKPLF

-261 FTLSCH
+261 FTLSCY
-267 FSSDLLEHQR
+267 FSSDLLDHQR

-284 GELLQDSECRE
+284 GELLQDSECQE
-295 LRCQEREASLAVPC
+295 LRLQDREASVSVPC

-317 YTIRVPSL
+317 YSIRLPSL
-325 GGHKEQTTYVFVRDA
+325 QGYKEQSTYVFVRDA
-340 AAPTAGAPGAPLNV
+340 AAPTAGAPGSPLNV
-354 KCHQV
+354 KCHDV
-359 NKDCLFLAWAAP
+359 NKDCLVLSWVAP

-379 LGYLVERCVAGSE
+379 LGYLIEKCEAGSE
-392 QWVQC
+392 QWLQC
-397 NAHPVRGCRC
+397 SAQPVRSCRC
-407 PVLGLAEG
+407 PVLGLAQEHT
-415 QRYQFRVKAANRAG
+415 YQFRVRALNKAG
-429 ISHPSKASEPV
+429 TSLPSKASDPV
-440 TTRDASRDERVTVIP
+440 TTHDPSRDKRVTVIP
-455 YDEGRTIEISK
+455 YDQGRTIEISK

-515 VGSSS
+515 VGSNS
-520 WQMVNLETPVNS
+520 WQMVNLEMPANS

-538 DLEKGKSFRF
+538 GLAKGKSFRF
-548 RARSVNRFG
+548 RVRSVNKFG
-557 VSEPSLPSPPIT
+557 ISEPSLPSAPVT
-569 AGAKLAP
+569 AGPELAP

-591 SVVLQWDKPGDG
+591 SVVVQWDKPKGG

-618 ERWQT
+618 EEWQT
-623 VNNKPVTCT
+623 VNNKPVTCH

-654 AGLSESSPET
+654 AGLSESSPQT

-670 PAIARPSAPRG
+670 PAIACPSAPRA
-681 FVLLHCGKAEMTIS
+681 FVLLHCGKAEMTIG

-707 LGYFLDQHERSEPD
+707 LGYFLDQHEHLEPD
-721 WREVN
+721 WHEVN
-726 ARPLPRRVC
+726 TQPIPRRVC
-735 TVGSLQQ
+735 TVSSLQQ
-742 GHLYEFRARAVNRAG
+742 GHLYQFRGRAMNRAG

-769 CEEWTMPEPGPPY
+769 CEEWTMPEPGPPH
-782 DVRCSE
+782 DVRCTE

-801 LYLGAGPVTGYFIEL
+801 LYLGAGPVTGYFIDL
-816 CEEGSEQWEQINK
+816 CEEGSEEWKQINQ
-829 QPTGTTHMKVC
+829 QPAASTHMKV
-840 SCSSCPSAAPL
+840 SE
-851 GLTFIAGCGFLQ
+851 
-863 VSDLEP
+863 LEK

-877 RALNKAGAGPPSLP
+877 RALNKAGVGPPSLP

-900 PGTNEIQ
+900 PGTNEIE

-912 EGFIYLA
+912 EGFIYMA

-947 VEEKGNRSKL
+947 IEEKGNRSKL

-978 DEISASCTLTKEDL
+978 DDISASCTLTKEDL

-1004 PLIRLISG
+1004 PLIKLISG
-1012 WNMDVLEKGDVRLW
+1012 WNVDVLDKGEVRLW
-1026 LEVEELSPNAELC
+1026 LEVEKLSPNAELH
-1039 LIFNAKEL
+1039 LIFNDKEL
-1047 TSSPTHKIN
+1047 TSTPTHKIN
-1056 FVKEKGLVELIIQ
+1056 FVREKGLVELIIQ

-1076 GMYTAQLR
+1076 GMYTAQLK

-1106 EAEAKR
+1106 EAEEKR

-1118 QGPHFVESLNWEVLE
+1118 QGPHFIEKLTWKVLE

-1149 TSFQWFFKHEARA
+1149 TNFQWFFNHKARS
-1162 GGRFDPQTGMGTLQI
+1162 GGGFDPQTGMGTLQI
-1177 TKVSK
+1177 SKVTK

-1240 TEVKYYTDYMRTT
+1240 TEVKYYTDYMKTT
-1253 WYHKEKQLESRDRM
+1253 WYHKEKQLESRDRV
-1267 RAGSTMNEIWLHILE
+1267 RAGSTLNQVWLQLLE
-1282 PTEAD
+1282 PSEAD
-1287 KGKYSLEL
+1287 KGRYTLEL

-1306 DLSGQGELS
+1306 DLAGQAFEDAL
-1315 HAVAEELKSCVC
+1315 AEHRRLKKTKR
-1327 SFPGRARVV
+1327 FYLFIPGRARVV

-1364 ITWFKNEKV
+1364 ISWFKNEKL

-1381 MDVKGSVVTITIEKV
+1381 MDVKGSMVTITIEKV

-1418 VTISVYKHGEIPIG
+1418 VTISVYKHGEIPIE
-1432 TEQEVPGGI
+1432 TEQEIPAGI